1 MKTTNNNNEEIINQ
15 HERKEY
21 FPPVMDVIFVEME
34 NGLATGSGANVTI
47 ISTTNPN
54 GPDVENWNSGGST
67 QDGIIY

>member
-1 MKTTNNNNEEIINQ
+1 MKTTNNKNEEFINP

-21 FPPVMDVIFVEME
+21 LPPAMDVIFVEME

-47 ISTTNPN
+47 IGTNPD
-54 GPDVENWNSGGST
+54 GPDVDNWNIDGST

>member
-21 FPPVMDVIFVEME
+21 LPPVMDVIFVEME
-34 NGLATGSGANVTI
+34 NGLAATSGANVTI
-47 ISTTNPN
+47 IGTNTD
-54 GPDVENWNSGGST
+54 GPDVDNWNTDGST